1 MKVKVEEQR
10 KGNIKKGKLQKIE
23 KEVEDEDVEDRVNIK
38 EINLS
43 I

>member
-1 MKVKVEEQR
+1 MMVKVEEQG
-10 KGNIKKGKLQKIE
+10 KGKNRKLQKME
-23 KEVEDEDVEDRVNIK
+23 KKAVKDEGVEDRVNIK